1 MNIENYYKEVIC
13 NFTDEDSLVYFL
25 NDKDI
30 LAKFDDDQREYFITQ
45 WLIDHGYVEL
55 HDYDDSAE

>member
-55 HDYDDSAE
+55 HDHDDSAE